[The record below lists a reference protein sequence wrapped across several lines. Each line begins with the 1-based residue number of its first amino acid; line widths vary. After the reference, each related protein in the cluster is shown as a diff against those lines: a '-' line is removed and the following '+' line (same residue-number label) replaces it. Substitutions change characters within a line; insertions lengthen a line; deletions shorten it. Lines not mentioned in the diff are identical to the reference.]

1 MRHKVHITFLNALN
15 TVVTREET
23 GFPRG
28 SITIFTHKRNRSKS
42 SDAIISRLTQAST
55 FLLKIEKLELQLKHA
70 ISSKA
75 SSGKLK
81 VLVEPGCSA
90 GTLLEDADEEE
101 VWLFAF
107 ATLKCV
113 RKIALTCSE

>member
-15 TVVTREET
+15 KVVTREET

-42 SDAIISRLTQAST
+42 SDAVISRLTQAST

-81 VLVEPGCSA
+81 VLVEGCSA